1 MLMQTPPAM
10 TDNQRAVLGAVLA
23 VPDQQ
28 RLELSIGLG
37 LSAQTIMR
45 AVLPLID
52 SGVLLERTEP
62 AAGRGKPARSLRFAP
77 GTLATLGISVA
88 SDHIRVSCSDLAG
101 AKLLTAKRARAY
113 ETAAAQL
120 DDLDELVAAVMA
132 GLPDGAI
139 LVGAGVSVQGYLL
152 DGGRRILARVD
163 PAGWAAVD
171 LAARLRD
178 QLGLPVHLMNDG
190 KTLASSLIRTAPEP
204 NFLCVHL
211 GTGVGGGLVSNGTL
225 IVGAN
230 GNAGEIGQFFPH
242 GPDRPVEQTFQ
253 RAAGLKD
260 WSGWNGIAALPGAD
274 QDRLT
279 ARLES
284 AGAMIGDVLAQALA
298 LLDFQ
303 AAYICSRMPADL
315 LQALVAQIDVMPLGQ
330 DLAGAGPDQT
340 NPPPAVHA
348 CHVPNHANLACRMA
362 AEAFLSPTAPC

>member
-10 TDNQRAVLGAVLA
+10 TDNQRAVLGALLA
-23 VPDQQ
+23 LPDQQ
-28 RLELSIGLG
+28 RLELSMGLG

-52 SGVLLERTEP
+52 NGVLLERTEP

-77 GTLATLGISVA
+77 GTLATLGISIA
-88 SDHIRVSCSDLAG
+88 SDHIRVSCCDLAG
-101 AKLLTAKRARAY
+101 AELFTAKRASDY
-113 ETAAAQL
+113 QTAAAQL
-120 DDLDELVAAVMA
+120 ADLDALIAAVMA
-132 GLPDGAI
+132 GLPDSAV

-152 DGGRRILARVD
+152 DGGKRIMARVD

-171 LAARLRD
+171 LAARLGD
-178 QLGLPVHLMNDG
+178 QLGLPVRLMNDG
-190 KTLASSLIRTAPEP
+190 KTLATSLIRTAPETD
-204 NFLCVHL
+204 FLCLHL
-211 GTGVGGGLVSNGTL
+211 GTGIGGGLVSNGNL
-225 IVGAN
+225 VGGVN
-230 GNAGEIGQFFPH
+230 GNAGEIGQFFPQ
-242 GPDRPVEQTFQ
+242 GPDRPVEQAFQ
-253 RAAGLKD
+253 RAAAVPD
-260 WSGWNGIAALPGAD
+260 WSGWPGITALPAAD
-274 QDRLT
+274 QKRLAAWLDR
-279 ARLES
+279 

-315 LQALVAQIDVMPLGQ
+315 LQALVGRIDVMPLGQ